1 MDFENKVVI
10 ITGGSSG
17 IGASIAVEFAKL
29 SAKVVIVG
37 RNAENL
43 TVVAKQCEEAKN
55 IKPLVVEADVTVD
68 VDVERIVNET
78 VKDFGRI
85 DVLVN
90 NAGAGAVVASIL
102 DGIQIFDKM
111 IATNLRSVY
120 LLTSLAVPHL
130 IKTKGN
136 IINISS
142 IAATKVI
149 PNYLPYA
156 VSEAGLDMFTRSLA
170 AELGEHGVRVNA
182 VSTGPGKSKFHDRA
196 DMNSDV
202 VLAAKAKQTPLRKH
216 ASSGDIAQT
225 VIFLASDKARNT
237 TATINVVDMGEILW
251 VHKMTIIKKKHV

>member
-1 MDFENKVVI
+1 MNFENKVVI

-29 SAKVVIVG
+29 SAKVVIAG
-37 RNAENL
+37 RDADNL
-43 TVVAKQCEEAKN
+43 KTVAKQCEEVKN
-55 IKPLVVEADVTVD
+55 IKPLIVKADVTVD
-68 VDVERIVNET
+68 SDVERIVSET
-78 VKDFGRI
+78 VKQFGRI

-90 NAGAGAVVASIL
+90 NAGAGAVASIL

-149 PNYLPYA
+149 PKFLPYA
-156 VSEAGLDMFTRSLA
+156 VSKAGLDMFTRCLA

-182 VSTGPGKSKFHDRA
+182 VSPGPVKSQFHDRA
-196 DMNSDV
+196 GMDSDV
-202 VLAAKAKQTPLRKH
+202 VLAAKAKQTPLRRI
-216 ASSGDIAQT
+216 ATSEDIAQT
-225 VIFLASDKARNT
+225 VIFLASDKARST
-237 TATINVVDMGEILW
+237 TATINVVDGGNI
-251 VHKMTIIKKKHV
+251 VG